1 MGGYMNKFEKK
12 ILFLKILLK
21 LEEKKNNR
29 RSILFS
35 IMGIAAYL
43 FVQCAAPLLSKVEI
57 FSIGLLACVILLFL
71 MFLWRN

>member
-1 MGGYMNKFEKK
+1 MNKFEKQ

-21 LEEKKNNR
+21 LEEKKN
-29 RSILFS
+29 
-35 IMGIAAYL
+35 
-43 FVQCAAPLLSKVEI
+43 LSKVEI